1 MLRRIS
7 TVVAVVAV
15 GSTTLIAAPAAASA
29 LGAPKAPDITR
40 VVVQPSPV
48 VIPGKEKVTVTFTFE
63 TRNNATE
70 AEAYLKPPAPSV
82 ETKIELTKRNLGF
95 GKTRWTAKTQFD
107 RGAKAGTWN
116 LRVSA
121 KNGGGEDGENKRF
134 EVRQVWETA
143 FRDFD
148 ARPRAVRQGDTVRL
162 DGELRV
168 NSQKGWRPLA
178 GEKVHI
184 AFRPFGGRSW
194 ERIDTAR
201 TRRDGEFNERVRAT
215 RSGWYRAEY
224 DGSKTT
230 HPAKSGSDRV
240 TVKPRELDTR
250 ITRFDASPRSVKKG
264 EKVTAAGVL
273 QVKEGRRWDGL
284 RGQRVEIQF
293 RAKGSRK
300 WERVGSDRTDRLG
313 RFDEKITA
321 KAPGWFRAV
330 FDGGRGLKDTASRP
344 EWVSVTEPKAKT
356 RITRFDAYPEPVRFG
371 RYVKFRG
378 KLEVLDGR
386 RWVPFDRQ
394 KVELFFKPSGKRKW
408 ESVKTA
414 WTGRDGSFHLAVKG
428 YKSGW
433 WRVVFAG
440 DDKTEETAARPDH
453 VRVVRR

>member
-15 GSTTLIAAPAAASA
+15 GSTTLVAAPAAASA

-40 VVVQPSPV
+40 VVVHPNPV
-48 VIPGKEKVTVTFTFE
+48 VVPGKEKVTVTFTFE
-63 TRNNATE
+63 TGNNATA
-70 AEAYLKPPAPSV
+70 AEAYIKPPAPSV

-95 GKTRWTAKTQFD
+95 GKTRWIGKTQFD

-116 LRVSA
+116 LRVAA
-121 KNGGGEDGENKRF
+121 KNSGGEDAETKRF

-148 ARPRAVRQGDTVRL
+148 ARPRAVRKGDSVRL

-168 NSQKGWRPLA
+168 NSEKGWRPLG
-178 GEKVHI
+178 GEKVYI
-184 AFRPFGGRSW
+184 AFKPVGGRSW
-194 ERIDTAR
+194 QRVDVTR
-201 TRRDGEFNERVRAT
+201 TRRDGEFSDRVRAT

-230 HPAKSGSDRV
+230 HAAKSGADRV

-250 ITRFDASPRSVKKG
+250 IARFDASPRSVKKG
-264 EKVTAAGVL
+264 EKITAAGVL

-284 RGQRVEIQF
+284 RGKRVDILF
-293 RAKGSRK
+293 LAKGAKK
-300 WERVGSDRTDRLG
+300 WERVGSDRTDLRG

-321 KAPGWFRAV
+321 TASGWYRAV
-330 FDGGRGLKDTASRP
+330 FAGGPGLKDTASRRD
-344 EWVSVTEPKAKT
+344 WVTVTEPKADT
-356 RITRFDAYPEPVRFG
+356 RIRRFDAYPEPVRFG
-371 RYVKFRG
+371 RHLNFRG
-378 KLEVLDGR
+378 SLEVLDGGK
-386 RWVPFDRQ
+386 WVPFDRQ
-394 KVELFFKPSGKRKW
+394 KVRLFFRPSGERKW
-408 ESVKTA
+408 EPVKTA
-414 WTGRDGSFHLAVKG
+414 WTGRDGRFHLKVKA

-440 DDKTEETAARPDH
+440 DDKTEEAVARPDH